1 MNRTEIEKEVIQAT
15 EKVLSPCG
23 GEKTSVSLGDNFRD
37 DLGGD
42 SLDMVQVVMELE
54 HSLDINITDEECD
67 CLTTAETKVSDI
79 ADLVEKCLSAK
90 NG

>member
-1 MNRTEIEKEVIQAT
+1 MNREEIEAKVIETTQRF
-15 EKVLSPCG
+15 VSPA
-23 GEKTSVSLGDNFRD
+23 GERMSVSLDDSFRE

-54 HSLDINITDEECD
+54 HQFDITITDEECD
-67 CLTTAETKVSDI
+67 GLTVAGSKVRDI
-79 ADLVEKCLSAK
+79 ADLVERKL